1 MVHTAGTVK
10 GKTLEQRFI
19 EHSSLAEEYNQAL
32 AELDAFGKKQF
43 TAQESQLEKLR
54 RMRQDYH
61 DLVIE
66 SFGTKQTTAYMK
78 KLEAKDIEL
87 QVAEAKVKI
96 GTSGL

>member
-19 EHSSLAEEYNQAL
+19 EHSRLAEEYNQAL
-32 AELDAFGKKQF
+32 AELQLGE
-43 TAQESQLEKLR
+43 ESQLEKLR

-78 KLEAKDIEL
+78 KLRRTLSCKL
-87 QVAEAKVKI
+87 LRRKLKL
-96 GTSGL
+96 GPSGL